1 MFKPALLLLSFLL
14 SLSLTG
20 LIRRYALKLQM
31 VDIPNHRS
39 SHTLPTPRGGGLAF
53 VICFL
58 LGLPLL
64 YWQGLLSASQTAA
77 YALATVSIA
86 SIGFLDDR
94 HTLSAKI
101 RLLGHCLTALLA
113 LTLLGKLP
121 VLDLGIAQ
129 YQPGLLLA
137 FCYWL
142 GLVWLLN
149 LYNFMDGIDGLA
161 ALETLS
167 VCLGMAI
174 IYTLGQSPQ
183 LAFLPLLLAAAV
195 SGFLGWNFP
204 PAKIFMGD
212 AGSGFLGL
220 ILGLMMLQGAQGNP
234 AWLWSWLI
242 LLAVFIVDAS
252 LTLLRRMLSGQPIMM
267 AHRSHA
273 YQWASRYY
281 QSHRRVSLAVFFINS
296 LWLFPIA
303 LGVGLGKVS
312 GLFGLIL
319 AYGPI
324 LALAW
329 RLNAG
334 KAEVQG

>member
-1 MFKPALLLLSFLL
+1 MFKPALVLLAFLL

-20 LIRRYALKLQM
+20 LIRHFALKLQM

-53 VICFL
+53 VLCFL
-58 LGLPLL
+58 IGLPLL
-64 YWQGLLSASQTAA
+64 YWQALLTASQTAA
-77 YALATVSIA
+77 YAIATLSIA

-101 RLLGHCLTALLA
+101 RLLGHCLTSLLA
-113 LTLLGKLP
+113 LALLGTLP
-121 VLDLGIAQ
+121 VLDLGFVQ
-129 YQPGLLLA
+129 CQPGLLLGL
-137 FCYWL
+137 CYWL

-161 ALETLS
+161 ALEAVS
-167 VCLGMAI
+167 VCLGMALV
-174 IYTLGQSPQ
+174 YTLGQAPQ
-183 LAFLPLLLAAAV
+183 LTLLPLLLAAAV

-220 ILGLMMLQGAQGNP
+220 ILGLMMLQGAQTNP

-252 LTLLRRMLSGQPIMM
+252 LTLLRRLLSGQPIME

-273 YQWASRYY
+273 YQWASRRY
-281 QSHRRVSLAVFFINS
+281 QSHKRVSLAVVLING
-296 LWLFPIA
+296 LWLLPIA
-303 LGVGLGKVS
+303 LGVGLGYLS
-312 GLFGLIL
+312 GVIGLIIG
-319 AYGPI
+319 YMPI
-324 LALAW
+324 LLLAW
-329 RLNAG
+329 RLKAG
-334 KAEVQG
+334 KAE